1 MQQMT
6 LVKVVIGDDMLYH
19 AVPLDLRERLEYF
32 KDGHNDRVVDK
43 SRQVHAVWD
52 ECRETSFRGNCL
64 WR

>member
-43 SRQVHAVWD
+43 SRQVHAV
-52 ECRETSFRGNCL
+52 
-64 WR
+64 